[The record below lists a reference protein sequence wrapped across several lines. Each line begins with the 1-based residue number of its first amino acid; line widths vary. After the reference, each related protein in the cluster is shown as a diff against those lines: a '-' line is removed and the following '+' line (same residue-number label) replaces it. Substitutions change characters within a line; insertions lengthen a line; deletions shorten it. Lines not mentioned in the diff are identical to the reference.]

1 MSAEESHG
9 SHSLT
14 SFAASRDCSIPQP
27 QLKQM
32 APRRKLTDTAKD
44 LPPELYEKLKTPER
58 ETSDDR
64 KKRVQ
69 RITREWAKR
78 WVAYEWLNP
87 QHEEMFA
94 VNPPLKTLGI
104 KARPPPAP
112 GVIPHP
118 TTLRRP
124 EDFPEAYQLYLKRSG
139 SRVKS
144 LVRDLTASVQ
154 LPTQP
159 QPQHRKKTPGI
170 KPSKKSSASLPISE
184 SSCQRTAG
192 AAPSSRLRT
201 DESRPAPEASTTM
214 PQPPLKTKAVIQRG
228 PHPSPKKTAMRG
240 ALPHTPQT
248 SDDEDEFEDLAA
260 FVATEE
266 DKVEYVHAAARRKA
280 KATGSEIPLLLDPKK
295 ILEYIEIWSV
305 KPDTPLDDLD
315 IPKDIK
321 FYVQQ
326 FLINE
331 IHQRDL
337 QKQLK
342 AKLKKVLSDFKK
354 KPITEVTPKEFIE
367 HQCEVQC
374 LNTEFAANRA
384 YIGKSKERMSQHM
397 SKLMKLHQPA
407 SSTQAKGLKRL
418 PETQP
423 STLPPAKKPSVEE
436 PIDAP
441 PISSAPPASKVAETQ
456 PLITAASTPPPVPQ
470 RSLIVFTPPT
480 IATPLVPSP
489 TTPIVPPP
497 QSPPPPIITEV
508 EYMDVDIMDHG
519 TPRVYADDFGLTNSP
534 THTIFSPEPH
544 SPTVTEVLPD
554 TSRQSEESVGASP
567 SASDANPEAISAPTN
582 SAVDTDAAAS
592 T

>member
-1 MSAEESHG
+1 MSAEESYG

-14 SFAASRDCSIPQP
+14 SFAASLDCHIPQSP
-27 QLKQM
+27 VKNM
-32 APRRKLTDTAKD
+32 APRRKLTDTAKH
-44 LPPELYEKLKTPER
+44 LPPELYEKLKTSER
-58 ETSDDR
+58 ETSDER

-69 RITREWAKR
+69 KMTREWAKR

-118 TTLRRP
+118 TTLRKP
-124 EDFPEAYQLYLKRSG
+124 EDFPEAYQLYLKHSG

-192 AAPSSRLRT
+192 AASSSRLRT

-228 PHPSPKKTAMRG
+228 PRPSPKKTVMRG
-240 ALPHTPQT
+240 AIPHTPQT
-248 SDDEDEFEDLAA
+248 SDEEDEFEDLAA

-266 DKVEYVHAAARRKA
+266 DKVEYVRAAARRKA
-280 KATGSEIPLLLDPKK
+280 EATGSEIPLLLDPKK

-331 IHQRDL
+331 IHHRDL
-337 QKQLK
+337 KKQLSRQ
-342 AKLKKVLSDFKK
+342 LNKVHRDFKK
-354 KPITEVTPKEFIE
+354 KPVTDVTPEEFSAY
-367 HQCEVQC
+367 QADVQR
-374 LNTEFAANRA
+374 LTTEYDAKCA
-384 YIGKSKERMSQHM
+384 YIGKSKERMTQQM
-397 SKLMKLHQPA
+397 ANLMKLKQPQA
-407 SSTQAKGLKRL
+407 SV
-418 PETQP
+418 
-423 STLPPAKKPSVEE
+423 PP
-436 PIDAP
+436 
-441 PISSAPPASKVAETQ
+441 T
-456 PLITAASTPPPVPQ
+456 ASTPQADKTEGFAQ
-470 RSLIVFTPPT
+470 RLKRRSALVF
-480 IATPLVPSP
+480 ATP
-489 TTPIVPPP
+489 
-497 QSPPPPIITEV
+497 IIS
-508 EYMDVDIMDHG
+508 M
-519 TPRVYADDFGLTNSP
+519 L
-534 THTIFSPEPH
+534 
-544 SPTVTEVLPD
+544 
-554 TSRQSEESVGASP
+554 
-567 SASDANPEAISAPTN
+567 
-582 SAVDTDAAAS
+582 
-592 T
+592 